1 MKNMIRRYAFM
12 LTAIALLLFTA
23 LPCNAQR
30 VPRPGRAM
38 LYSALFPGGG
48 QLCNRAWV
56 KAGIVI
62 GTQGWL
68 IGSAIHNDGQKDRY
82 RRLASNAVQI
92 SDQAYYRAME
102 KQYRDRHNNDIWW
115 IGITAALSMIDAY
128 VDAHLSDFEEQDR
141 KLKLRFSQTNLGLEY
156 RF

>member
-1 MKNMIRRYAFM
+1 MY
-12 LTAIALLLFTA
+12 
-23 LPCNAQR
+23 
-30 VPRPGRAM
+30 
-38 LYSALFPGGG
+38 
-48 QLCNRAWV
+48 NRAWV

-68 IGSAIHNDGQKDRY
+68 IGSAIHNDNQKDRY
-82 RRLASNAVQI
+82 RRLASDAVQI

-102 KQYRDRHNNDIWW
+102 NQYRDRLNNDIWW

-128 VDAHLSDFEEQDR
+128 VDAHLSDFEEQDG